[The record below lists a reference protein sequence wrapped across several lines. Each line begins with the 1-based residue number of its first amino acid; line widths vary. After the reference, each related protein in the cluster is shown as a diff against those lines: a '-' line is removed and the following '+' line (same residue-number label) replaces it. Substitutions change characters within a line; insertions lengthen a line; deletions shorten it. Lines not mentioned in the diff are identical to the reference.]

1 MARHHDSDGSGR
13 GAVQCLRIDRHAHVR
28 ACWRRNPLRNVSPFD
43 WRRCHLKGLTLR
55 LAGVIGACFV
65 VACGD
70 ETSAPVEQLGADAE
84 SYWPDVS
91 WRTASP
97 AQVGVD
103 ERAITDLVAQ
113 LRAGSLGAEHG
124 LVIVRKGYVIAD
136 EYFAGWTAD
145 SIHTEQS
152 VTKSVTSLVTG
163 IAIAR
168 GDLQGVDQP
177 LVELFDRYAPI
188 ANLDDRK
195 QALTVRDVLTMRT
208 GMDWNEDSYAGSP
221 LEQLNQLRTDW
232 LRFVIDW
239 PMREQPGTRW
249 QYNSGGVIA
258 LGGAI
263 GLAAGMN
270 TADYARTYLLRPIG
284 ITGDK
289 WVRGFPD
296 LLPHTGGGL
305 FMTTRDLARVG
316 YLVLRRGKWNGTEI
330 VRDAWITESTRP
342 LVTPTYRL
350 GGRTSSY
357 GYLWWLY
364 TLAGGQPDASTTDL
378 VIAAIGAQGQWL
390 FVVPKYDLVV
400 AINAGNANRPD
411 PGLDMLFGTILPA
424 MR

>member
-1 MARHHDSDGSGR
+1 MRT
-13 GAVQCLRIDRHAHVR
+13 VF
-28 ACWRRNPLRNVSPFD
+28 PFD
-43 WRRCHLKGLTLR
+43 RRRCHLNRLILR
-55 LAGVIGACFV
+55 LPGVIAAGLV
-65 VACGD
+65 VACGH
-70 ETSAPVEQLGADAE
+70 ETSAPVEQLGADAD
-84 SYWPDVS
+84 SYWPADS

-97 AQVGVD
+97 AQVGVN
-103 ERAITDLVAQ
+103 ERAISSLVAQ
-113 LRAGSLGAEHG
+113 LQSGSLGAEHG

-136 EYFAGWTAD
+136 EYFAGWAAD

-168 GDLQGVDQP
+168 GDLQSVNQP

-195 QALTVRDVLTMRT
+195 LALTVRDVLTMRT
-208 GMDWNEDSYAGSP
+208 GMDWNEDSYTGSP
-221 LEQLNQLRTDW
+221 LEQLNQLQTDW

-263 GLAAGMN
+263 GLAAGIN

-289 WVRGFPD
+289 WIRGFPD
-296 LLPHTGGGL
+296 LLPHAGGGL
-305 FMTTRDLARVG
+305 YMTTRDLARVG
-316 YLVLRRGKWNGTEI
+316 YLVLRRGRWNGVQI
-330 VRDAWITESTRP
+330 VPDAWITESTQP

-364 TLAGGQPDASTTDL
+364 TLDGGQPDANTTDL
-378 VIAAIGAQGQWL
+378 VIAAAGARGQWL
-390 FVVPKYDLVV
+390 FVVPKHDLVV
-400 AINAGNANRPD
+400 AINAGITNGPD
-411 PGLDMLFGTILPA
+411 PALDMLFGTILPA

>member
-1 MARHHDSDGSGR
+1 MRSLVALGTLLALACHSD
-13 GAVQCLRIDRHAHVR
+13 
-28 ACWRRNPLRNVSPFD
+28 
-43 WRRCHLKGLTLR
+43 
-55 LAGVIGACFV
+55 
-65 VACGD
+65 
-70 ETSAPVEQLGADAE
+70 TSAPVEQLGGDAE
-84 SYWPDVS
+84 SYWPAAS

-103 ERAITDLVAQ
+103 ASAIAGLTER
-113 LRAGSLGAEHG
+113 LRATSLGGEHA

-163 IAIAR
+163 IALAR
-168 GDLQGVDQP
+168 GDLQNVSQP
-177 LVELFDRYAPI
+177 LVELFARYAPI

-208 GMDWNEDSYAGSP
+208 GMDWNEDRYAGSP
-221 LEQLNQLRTDW
+221 LEQLNQLQTDW

-239 PMREQPGTRW
+239 PMREQPGTQW

-270 TADYARTYLLRPIG
+270 TAEYARAYLLRPIG

-289 WVRGFPD
+289 WVRGYPD

-305 FMTTRDLARVG
+305 YMSARDLARVG
-316 YLVLRRGKWNGTEI
+316 YLVLRRGKWNGTQI
-330 VRDAWITESTRP
+330 VPEAWMTESTRP

-350 GGRTSSY
+350 AGRTSSY

-364 TLAGGQPDASTTDL
+364 TVDGRQPDASTTDL
-378 VIAAIGAQGQWL
+378 VIAASGAQGQWL

-400 AINAGNANRPD
+400 AINAGITNGPD
-411 PGLDMLFGTILPA
+411 PALDMLFGTILPA

>member
-1 MARHHDSDGSGR
+1 M
-13 GAVQCLRIDRHAHVR
+13 
-28 ACWRRNPLRNVSPFD
+28 
-43 WRRCHLKGLTLR
+43 TLR
-55 LAGVIGACFV
+55 AMVRIALAAWIAT
-65 VACGD
+65 ACGD
-70 ETSAPVEQLGADAE
+70 PSAPAQLLGADAE
-84 SYWPDVS
+84 SYWPGAS

-97 AQVGVD
+97 AEVGVD
-103 ERAITDLVAQ
+103 AQAISGLVAQ
-113 LRAGSLGAEHG
+113 LRSGSLGAEHA

-163 IAIAR
+163 IAIGR
-168 GDLQGVDQP
+168 GDLRGVEQP
-177 LVELFDRYAPI
+177 LVELLTRYTPI

-195 QALTVRDVLTMRT
+195 RALTVRDVLTMRT
-208 GMDWNEDSYAGSP
+208 GLDWNEDSYPGSP
-221 LEQLNQLRTDW
+221 LEQLNGLQTDW

-239 PMREQPGTRW
+239 PMREQPGIRW
-249 QYNSGGVIA
+249 QYNSGAVIA

-263 GLAAGMN
+263 GIAAGMN

-289 WVRGFPD
+289 WYRGFPD

-305 FMTTRDLARVG
+305 VMSTRDLARVG
-316 YLVLRRGKWNGTEI
+316 YLVLRRGRWNATQVVPSE
-330 VRDAWITESTRP
+330 WITESTRP
-342 LVTPTYRL
+342 RVTPTYRL

-364 TLAGGQPDASTTDL
+364 TLAGGEPDASTADL
-378 VIAAIGAQGQWL
+378 VIAASGAMGQWL

-400 AINAGNANRPD
+400 AINAGITSGPD
-411 PGLDMLFGTILPA
+411 PALDMLFRTILPA
-424 MR
+424 VRR

>member
-1 MARHHDSDGSGR
+1 MWRAPVLAALL
-13 GAVQCLRIDRHAHVR
+13 AV
-28 ACWRRNPLRNVSPFD
+28 W
-43 WRRCHLKGLTLR
+43 
-55 LAGVIGACFV
+55 V
-65 VACGD
+65 VAGCGT
-70 ETSAPVEQLGADAE
+70 EPAAPIQQLGADAE
-84 SYWPDVS
+84 SYWPGAS

-103 ERAITDLVAQ
+103 ARAISGLVAQ
-113 LRAGSLGAEHG
+113 LRSGSLGAEHA

-168 GDLQGVDQP
+168 GDLRGVDQP
-177 LVELFDRYAPI
+177 LVDLLARYAPI

-195 QALTVRDVLTMRT
+195 RALTVRDVLTMRT
-208 GMDWNEDSYAGSP
+208 GLDWNEDSYSGSP
-221 LEQLNQLRTDW
+221 LEQLNNLQTDW

-263 GLAAGMN
+263 GIAAGVN

-289 WVRGFPD
+289 WYRGYPD

-305 FMTTRDLARVG
+305 LMSTRDLARVG
-316 YLVLRRGKWNGTEI
+316 YLVLRRGRWNGAQVVPSE
-330 VRDAWITESTRP
+330 WIAESTRP
-342 LVTPTYRL
+342 RVTPTYRL

-364 TLAGGQPDASTTDL
+364 TLDGGPPDASTTDG
-378 VIAAIGAQGQWL
+378 VIAASGAQGQWL

-400 AINAGNANRPD
+400 AINAGITNGPD
-411 PGLDMLFGTILPA
+411 PALDVLFRTIVPA
-424 MR
+424 VR

>member
-1 MARHHDSDGSGR
+1 MGR
-13 GAVQCLRIDRHAHVR
+13 RGHGGDAGKVTRCLV
-28 ACWRRNPLRNVSPFD
+28 
-43 WRRCHLKGLTLR
+43 
-55 LAGVIGACFV
+55 V
-65 VACGD
+65 VAVIAALACGR
-70 ETSAPVEQLGADAE
+70 ESSAPVEQLGADAA
-84 SYWPDVS
+84 SYWPAAS

-97 AQVGVD
+97 AQVAVD
-103 ERAITDLVAQ
+103 EPAITGLLAR
-113 LRAGSLGAEHG
+113 LRAGALGAEHAI
-124 LVIVRKGYVIAD
+124 VIVRKGYVIAD
-136 EYFAGWTAD
+136 EYFAGWIAD

-168 GDLQGVDQP
+168 GDLRGVDQP
-177 LVELFDRYAPI
+177 LVDLLSTYAPI

-195 QALTVRDVLTMRT
+195 RALTVRDVLTMRT
-208 GMDWNEDSYAGSP
+208 GLDWNEDSYTGSP
-221 LEQLNQLRTDW
+221 LEQLNNLRTDW

-263 GLAAGMN
+263 GIAGGMN

-284 ITGDK
+284 ITADK

-305 FMTTRDLARVG
+305 YMSTRDLARVG
-316 YLVLRRGKWNGTEI
+316 YLVLRRGKWNATQVVPE
-330 VRDAWITESTRP
+330 AWITQSTRP

-364 TLAGGQPDASTTDL
+364 TLDGGQPNASTADI
-378 VIAAIGAQGQWL
+378 VIAASGAMGQWL

-400 AINAGNANRPD
+400 AINAGVTNAPD
-411 PGLDMLFGTILPA
+411 PALDMLFGTILPA

>member
-1 MARHHDSDGSGR
+1 MFPNRQFVALGSNPGGFLFYTRMCDLTGCPQRSADVAVGRHGMGTSVSWAAASLVALL
-13 GAVQCLRIDRHAHVR
+13 AVGCT
-28 ACWRRNPLRNVSPFD
+28 
-43 WRRCHLKGLTLR
+43 G
-55 LAGVIGACFV
+55 
-65 VACGD
+65 

-84 SYWPDVS
+84 SYFPDAG
-91 WRTASP
+91 WRTATP
-97 AQVGVD
+97 VQVGVD
-103 ERAITDLVAQ
+103 GDAVSSLISR
-113 LRAGSLGAEHG
+113 LRSGSLGPEHAI
-124 LVIVRKGYVIAD
+124 VIVRKGYVIAD
-136 EYFAGWTAD
+136 EYFAGWTSD

-168 GDLQGVDQP
+168 GDLRGVDQP
-177 LVELFDRYAPI
+177 LVELFTRYAPI

-221 LEQLNQLRTDW
+221 LEQLNQLQTDW

-239 PMREQPGTRW
+239 QMREQPGTRW

-263 GLAAGMN
+263 GLAAGIN
-270 TADYARTYLLRPIG
+270 TADYARAYLLRPIG

-289 WVRGFPD
+289 WVRGYPD

-305 FMTTRDLARVG
+305 YMSTRDLARVG
-316 YLVLRRGKWNGTEI
+316 YLVLRRGRWNGTQVVPE
-330 VRDAWITESTRP
+330 AWITESTRP

-364 TLAGGQPDASTTDL
+364 ALDGGQPDATTTDL
-378 VIAAIGAQGQWL
+378 VIAASGAQGQWL

-400 AINAGNANRPD
+400 AINAGITSGSD
-411 PGLDMLFGTILPA
+411 PALDMLFGTILPA

>member
-1 MARHHDSDGSGR
+1 MSA
-13 GAVQCLRIDRHAHVR
+13 
-28 ACWRRNPLRNVSPFD
+28 
-43 WRRCHLKGLTLR
+43 
-55 LAGVIGACFV
+55 V
-65 VACGD
+65 VARRAMPVVVGVAAFAAVGCRTD
-70 ETSAPVEQLGADAE
+70 TSAPGDQVGADAG
-84 SYWPDVS
+84 SYWPEAT
-91 WRTASP
+91 WRAATP

-103 ERAITDLVAQ
+103 ARAISSLVTQ
-113 LRAGSLGAEHG
+113 LRSGSLGAEHA

-152 VTKSVTSLVTG
+152 VTKSVTSLVAG

-168 GDLQGVDQP
+168 GDIRGVDQP
-177 LVELFDRYAPI
+177 LVDLLAGYAPI

-195 QALTVRDVLTMRT
+195 RALRVRDVLTMRT
-208 GMDWNEDSYAGSP
+208 GLDWNEDIYTGSP
-221 LEQLNQLRTDW
+221 LEQLNNLRTDW

-263 GLAAGMN
+263 GIAAGMN

-289 WVRGFPD
+289 WYRGFPD

-305 FMTTRDLARVG
+305 FMSTRDLARVG
-316 YLVLRRGKWNGTEI
+316 YLVLRRGKWNATQI
-330 VRDAWITESTRP
+330 VPEAWITESTRP

-350 GGRTSSY
+350 GGRQSSY
-357 GYLWWLY
+357 GYLWWIY
-364 TLAGGQPDASTTDL
+364 TLDGGTPDASTTDK
-378 VIAAIGAQGQWL
+378 VIAAAGAMGQYL
-390 FVVPKYDLVV
+390 FIVPKYDLVV
-400 AINAGNANRPD
+400 AINAGISNGPD
-411 PGLDMLFGTILPA
+411 PAIDMIFRTIIPA

>member
-1 MARHHDSDGSGR
+1 MHPGNDGR
-13 GAVQCLRIDRHAHVR
+13 AVIR
-28 ACWRRNPLRNVSPFD
+28 S
-43 WRRCHLKGLTLR
+43 
-55 LAGVIGACFV
+55 V
-65 VACGD
+65 VALGTLVALACRSD
-70 ETSAPVEQLGADAE
+70 TSAPVDQLGADAE
-84 SYWPDVS
+84 SYWPAAS

-97 AQVGVD
+97 AQVGVNAP
-103 ERAITDLVAQ
+103 AIAGLTQ
-113 LRAGSLGAEHG
+113 RLRAGSLGAEHS

-168 GDLQGVDQP
+168 GDLQRVDQP
-177 LVELFDRYAPI
+177 LVELFARYAPI

-221 LEQLNQLRTDW
+221 LEQLNQLQTDW

-239 PMREQPGTRW
+239 PMREPPGTRW

-270 TADYARTYLLRPIG
+270 TADYARAYLLRPIG

-289 WVRGFPD
+289 WVRGYPD

-305 FMTTRDLARVG
+305 YMSTRDLARVG
-316 YLVLRRGKWNGTEI
+316 YLVLRRGKWNGAQI
-330 VRDAWITESTRP
+330 VPEAWITESTQP

-364 TLAGGQPDASTTDL
+364 TLDGGEPDASTTDL
-378 VIAAIGAQGQWL
+378 VIAASGAQGQWL
-390 FVVPKYDLVV
+390 FIVPKYDLVV
-400 AINAGNANRPD
+400 AINARIANGPD
-411 PGLDMLFGTILPA
+411 PALDMLFGTILPA

>member
-1 MARHHDSDGSGR
+1 M
-13 GAVQCLRIDRHAHVR
+13 
-28 ACWRRNPLRNVSPFD
+28 
-43 WRRCHLKGLTLR
+43 TLR
-55 LAGVIGACFV
+55 AMVRIALAAWIAT
-65 VACGD
+65 ACGD
-70 ETSAPVEQLGADAE
+70 PSAPAQLLGADAE
-84 SYWPDVS
+84 SYWPGAS

-97 AQVGVD
+97 AEVGVD
-103 ERAITDLVAQ
+103 AQAISGLVAQ
-113 LRAGSLGAEHG
+113 LRSGSLGAEHA

-163 IAIAR
+163 IAIGR
-168 GDLQGVDQP
+168 GDLRGVEQA
-177 LVELFDRYAPI
+177 LVELLTRYTPI

-195 QALTVRDVLTMRT
+195 RALTVRDVLTMRT
-208 GMDWNEDSYAGSP
+208 GLDWNEDSYPGSP
-221 LEQLNQLRTDW
+221 LEQLNGLQTDW

-239 PMREQPGTRW
+239 PMREQPGIRW
-249 QYNSGGVIA
+249 QYNSGAVIA

-263 GLAAGMN
+263 GIAAGMN

-289 WVRGFPD
+289 WYRGFPD

-305 FMTTRDLARVG
+305 VMSTRDLARVG
-316 YLVLRRGKWNGTEI
+316 YLVLRRGRWNATQVVPSE
-330 VRDAWITESTRP
+330 WITESTRP
-342 LVTPTYRL
+342 RVTPTYRL

-364 TLAGGQPDASTTDL
+364 TLAGGEPDASTADV
-378 VIAAIGAQGQWL
+378 VIAASGAMGQWL

-400 AINAGNANRPD
+400 AINAGITSGPD
-411 PGLDMLFGTILPA
+411 PALDMLFRTILPA
-424 MR
+424 VRR